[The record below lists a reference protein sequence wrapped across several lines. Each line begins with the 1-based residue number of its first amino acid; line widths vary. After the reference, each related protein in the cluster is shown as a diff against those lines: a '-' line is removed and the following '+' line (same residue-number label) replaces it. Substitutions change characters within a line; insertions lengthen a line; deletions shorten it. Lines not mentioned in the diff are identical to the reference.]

1 MGCSVAGNAGQEIIF
16 QGGTETIGGNTIVL
30 KATVG
35 GKFFQYLFD
44 FGVAEEQYQPH
55 YVMSSKPD
63 SIDEF
68 RFRGLIP
75 EFDLNMRACFITHAH
90 SDHCS
95 VLPALYASKF
105 KPQAIWAT
113 RTTSRLISGVQFVEK
128 SLLIDPFE
136 KGDYYE
142 DPQAKQE
149 GLKLRVALYPV
160 DHDIPGACCFFAVLG
175 ESLVVYTGDFRAHG
189 FLSIY
194 LEKQFWQYAK
204 ELQTSYKL
212 KRLIVVCEGTNFGLP
227 FDYRPQKDLDQRIKE
242 ILRIYP
248 NDLVSLVINRDGLWD
263 LFSVLVST
271 GAYRTRYIVIS
282 EHIAQF
288 LRKIE
293 QRNSFLEDYRHVV
306 TQDGFNNFQY
316 LSDPIRF
323 QVYDSRHARSLELL
337 RKIAERPSKYLLF
350 LTRFDAYD
358 ALEKISIF
366 CHGTRGCCILGF
378 SGEDE
383 TAEAPMRAYA
393 AALGRLGYC
402 VEKTNVLARGH
413 VSPHDL
419 ADILKSLKPA
429 KVFLVHTLAPNG
441 LKAFLEPRLDCEIIA
456 PSKGVSYNL

>member
-1 MGCSVAGNAGQEIIF
+1 MGCSVADNAGQEIIF
-16 QGGTETIGGNTIVL
+16 QGGTETIGGNTVVL
-30 KATVG
+30 KVTGG
-35 GKFFQYLFD
+35 GKAFQYLFD
-44 FGVAEEQYQPH
+44 FGVAEEHYQPH
-55 YVMSSKPD
+55 YVPSSRPN

-95 VLPALYASKF
+95 VLPALYASKY
-105 KPQAIWAT
+105 KPEAIWAT
-113 RTTSRLISGVQFVEK
+113 RTTSRLIGGVQFVEK
-128 SLLIDPFE
+128 SLFLDPFG

-142 DPQAKQE
+142 DLQAKE
-149 GLKLRVALYPV
+149 ESLKLRVALYPV

-204 ELQTSYKL
+204 ELQIRYKL
-212 KRLIVVCEGTNFGLP
+212 KKLIIVCEGTNFGLP
-227 FDYRPQKDLDQRIKE
+227 FDHRPQEDLDQRINE

-248 NDLVSLVINRDGLWD
+248 NDLVTLIINSDGLWD
-263 LFSVLVST
+263 LFSVLVSS
-271 GAYRTRYIVIS
+271 GAYSSRCIVIS

-288 LRKIE
+288 LRKIR
-293 QRNSFLEDYRHVV
+293 QRDSFIEDYRHVV
-306 TQDGFNNFQY
+306 TQDGFSNFQY

-323 QVYDSRHARSLELL
+323 HVYDSRHARSIELL
-337 RKIAERPSKYLLF
+337 RKIAQESSKYLLF

-358 ALEKISIF
+358 ALEKISMF
-366 CHGTRGCCILGF
+366 SHGMRGCCTLGF
-378 SGEDE
+378 SGGDE

-393 AALGRLGYC
+393 KALGRLGYC
-402 VEKTNVLARGH
+402 IEKTNVLARGH

-429 KVFLVHTLAPNG
+429 KVFLIHTLAPDG
-441 LKAFLEPRLDCEIIA
+441 LKAFLEPRLDCEVIA
-456 PSKGVSYNL
+456 PSEGVSYNL